1 MRIVVAP
8 DCFTGTLTASEA
20 AEAIKKGWL
29 ATSPNDEVV
38 LAPMSDGGPGFCDAV
53 ITSLG
58 ATKVDVTVTGPLG
71 EPVPSYF
78 AIKGTDA
85 WIESALACGLALIPH
100 DQRDPSR
107 TTTFGVGEL
116 IVAAIN
122 VGATHIAVGLGG
134 SGTNDAGAGALAA
147 LGATAEGGSLRN
159 GGGALRDITSVDLS
173 KAREALDG
181 VNLVI
186 ASDVDNP
193 LLGLRGAT
201 AMFGKQK
208 GADEAMVMSLEG
220 SLENFAGICGRRDD
234 GKDPSVALGAGAAGG
249 LGYGLMVAGANRVSG
264 IESIME
270 MVALDDRIR
279 EADLVITGEGCL
291 DDQSLHGKVIV
302 GVASHAAALAKP
314 CVAMAGEVRL
324 GKRECSSNGIDSA
337 YSISE
342 LVGRD
347 KAMGEPHASL
357 AALAERV
364 ANTWS
369 R

>member
-20 AEAIKKGWL
+20 AEAIKQGWL
-29 ATSPNDEVV
+29 QTAPSDDIV

-53 ITSLG
+53 ITSLD
-58 ATKVDVTVTGPLG
+58 AERIPVIVTGPLG
-71 EPVPSYF
+71 DQVPAYF
-78 AIKGTDA
+78 ALQGEHA
-85 WIESALACGLALIPH
+85 WIESALACGLALIPQ
-100 DQRDPSR
+100 DKRNPSF
-107 TTTFGVGEL
+107 TTTYGVGEL
-116 IVAAIN
+116 INAAIDA
-122 VGATHIAVGLGG
+122 GAKTIAVGLGG

-147 LGATAEGGSLRN
+147 LGAVSVGGSLSE
-159 GGGALRDITSVDLS
+159 GGLALRNVTEVDLS
-173 KAREALDG
+173 AARNRLAG
-181 VNLVI
+181 INLVI

-208 GADEAMVMSLEG
+208 GADEAMIMTLEG
-220 SLENFAGICGRRDD
+220 SLENFAQVCGRRDD
-234 GKDPSVALGAGAAGG
+234 GKDPAVALGAGAAGG
-249 LGYGLMVAGANRVSG
+249 LGYGLMQAGATRVSG
-264 IESIME
+264 IESIMD
-270 MVALDDRIR
+270 MVRLDERIK

-302 GVASHAAALAKP
+302 GVASHSAALAKP

-324 GKRECSSNGIDSA
+324 GKRECSSAGIDSA

-357 AALAERV
+357 AALAARV